1 VRNAVLLTGKRYTV
15 RAALKLLHDTCGL
28 SDEDIGVLL
37 LTRRETVNNIRHGR
51 YSGRN
56 IAGRVALLMRT
67 LDEIERTAKRPAR

>member
-1 VRNAVLLTGKRYTV
+1 MPYSVRSALTM
-15 RAALKLLHDTCGL
+15 LHDTCGL

-51 YSGRN
+51 YTGRN
-56 IAGRVALLMRT
+56 IARRVALLMRA

>member
-1 VRNAVLLTGKRYTV
+1 MRYSVRSALT
-15 RAALKLLHDTCGL
+15 LLHDRCGL

-37 LTRRETVNNIRHGR
+37 LIRRETVNKVRHGR

-56 IAGRVALLMRT
+56 IAGRVALLMRA